1 MSGYGLRVL
10 RREAANTT
18 TSIQS
23 RCRRAASQD
32 FPDRFAQEYLRG
44 LHDLAELL
52 YKEITA
58 LSNDPSL
65 EYQDKRRQARGHLRY
80 LRKISEWVRFADSAH
95 VATTPWSIILP
106 LKKLVH
112 PLIGDCEFLV
122 RSKWRWNYQILRN
135 VVQFVRDDILDHV
148 EIRESHQ
155 DLYLKLESFITS
167 WGEDCCVISLPYVDR
182 KNVLRHVLFGHEIGH
197 LVAAPILRAYWAA
210 HKSDVENVLSQDVI
224 AKTKAQSGNSTSSKN
239 PSLAREVDAAVQ
251 CIKRA
256 VEEILCDLTAVRLFG
271 PVAVLAA
278 LEVATLKDPDLPP
291 TEQGKWYP
299 PWRLRLREM
308 MRIAD
313 PDFFDKPNAPL
324 DLEPRWLKHLET
336 WTEDGVTH
344 HALLSQIKARV
355 MSAWVRL
362 RKLTNFDPHNYAP
375 LRVKTEP
382 FRTLALPDLYD
393 HILNTSLPATR
404 TELLV
409 KIDASLPEERYE
421 PKRIAELLVRLYN
434 DIPPDSVRVAK
445 GQWSVASLKEVFT
458 AGWLYYLHVI
468 DEEEFLSDRNQ
479 QDKLN
484 RLLLKAV
491 ESAELERDYRSWQ
504 SPKREA

>member
-167 WGEDCCVISLPYVDR
+167 WRRHLQNSPNSVPSKPLPL
-182 KNVLRHVLFGHEIGH
+182 NIFE
-197 LVAAPILRAYWAA
+197 
-210 HKSDVENVLSQDVI
+210 LSQ
-224 AKTKAQSGNSTSSKN
+224 KSTK
-239 PSLAREVDAAVQ
+239 EC
-251 CIKRA
+251 CI
-256 VEEILCDLTAVRLFG
+256 ILSNVVVSNG
-271 PVAVLAA
+271 
-278 LEVATLKDPDLPP
+278 EHY
-291 TEQGKWYP
+291 G
-299 PWRLRLREM
+299 
-308 MRIAD
+308 
-313 PDFFDKPNAPL
+313 
-324 DLEPRWLKHLET
+324 
-336 WTEDGVTH
+336 
-344 HALLSQIKARV
+344 SQ
-355 MSAWVRL
+355 
-362 RKLTNFDPHNYAP
+362 
-375 LRVKTEP
+375 
-382 FRTLALPDLYD
+382 
-393 HILNTSLPATR
+393 
-404 TELLV
+404 
-409 KIDASLPEERYE
+409 
-421 PKRIAELLVRLYN
+421 
-434 DIPPDSVRVAK
+434 
-445 GQWSVASLKEVFT
+445 
-458 AGWLYYLHVI
+458 
-468 DEEEFLSDRNQ
+468 
-479 QDKLN
+479 
-484 RLLLKAV
+484 
-491 ESAELERDYRSWQ
+491 
-504 SPKREA
+504 